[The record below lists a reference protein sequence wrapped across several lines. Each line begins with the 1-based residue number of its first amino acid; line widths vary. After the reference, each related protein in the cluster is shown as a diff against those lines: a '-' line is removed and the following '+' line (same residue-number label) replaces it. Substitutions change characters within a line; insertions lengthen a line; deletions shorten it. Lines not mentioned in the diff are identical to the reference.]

1 MRRTARV
8 QEVNIVAQRQASAR
22 LLQTGATPLH
32 AITCRSTRTYY
43 IHTHRLLEKSTFCH
57 LQELFT
63 RYYYMLY
70 EHGVHVKRFQPVV
83 DSDTTA
89 SSRSS
94 SRTPDY
100 VIITWP
106 RTKNSSKYKFRLTT
120 AKKTKTNTTTITV
133 IIVGTLIFMV
143 IIKKSTGMLTI
154 IKFRLITW
162 CWRCDLN

>member
-1 MRRTARV
+1 MRRTVRV
-8 QEVNIVAQRQASAR
+8 QEVNVVAQRQASAR

-70 EHGVHVKRFQPVV
+70 EHGVNVEQFQPVV

-100 VIITWP
+100 VIIT
-106 RTKNSSKYKFRLTT
+106 
-120 AKKTKTNTTTITV
+120 
-133 IIVGTLIFMV
+133 
-143 IIKKSTGMLTI
+143 
-154 IKFRLITW
+154 
-162 CWRCDLN
+162 